1 MAVAAGTAWPS
12 RSAIAPRRVSRSF
25 IRDLLLYENGYTTCY
40 NIRMRLHNY
49 APRPAHLKWL
59 LDSDPSIRWQV
70 MRDLT
75 GKPPARL
82 QPSGLASQPKAGE
95 PNCSPANLL
104 LAIGVTPPAGGEKI
118 CRSRTGAC

>member
-40 NIRMRLHNY
+40 NIRMRLHDY

-75 GKPPARL
+75 GEAPA
-82 QPSGLASQPKAGE
+82 
-95 PNCSPANLL
+95 
-104 LAIGVTPPAGGEKI
+104 AIAAE
-118 CRSRTGAC
+118 RSRVATEGWGAQLLTLQSPNGNWG